1 MSGRPRPGVPTE
13 PRTRDDARRPVSPS
27 RAQTVRTAALAVI
40 ATLLAVLVV
49 NALTSGESDE
59 DTADAAAPASGPLVP
74 FAGEPAGSLGA
85 AGAPVVM
92 EVWSDFSCPYCG
104 RFAVETQPLLV
115 AQYVETGQVR
125 LEFHDFP
132 AQGQGSLD
140 AAVAARAAGRQDA
153 YVAYADRLYAAQS
166 GFDRA
171 GLLGHAEALG
181 LDMARFEA
189 DLGDPTLEAAVRSDW
204 LTGQQAGV
212 RATPSFVI
220 ERTLLAGAQ
229 PVEQFGLFIDHFLTP
244 SG

>member
-1 MSGRPRPGVPTE
+1 MSDRPRSRVATE
-13 PRTRDDARRPVSPS
+13 PRPRDDARPPASPS
-27 RAQTVRTAALAVI
+27 RVQTVRTAALTVI

-49 NALTSGESDE
+49 NALTSGDSDE
-59 DTADAAAPASGPLVP
+59 DTTATAATPSGPLVP

-85 AGAPVVM
+85 AEAPVTM

-104 RFAVETQPLLV
+104 RYAVETQPLLV
-115 AQYVETGQVR
+115 SEYVETGRVR

-132 AQGQGSLD
+132 AQGQASLD

-153 YVAYADRLYAAQS
+153 YAAYADRLYAAQS
-166 GFDRA
+166 SFDRA
-171 GLLGHAEALG
+171 DLLGHAEALG
-181 LDMARFEA
+181 LDVAQFEA
-189 DLGDPTLEAAVRSDW
+189 DLGDPALEAAVRTDW

-229 PVEQFGLFIDHFLTP
+229 PVEQFELFIEHFLTP